1 MSEILQAAAFPLH
14 GSRLI
19 EASAGTGK
27 TWTIAVLYLRLVLG
41 HGGSNAFVRPLQP
54 AEILVMTFTRAATRE
69 LSDRIRSR
77 LIEAAQV
84 FRGDAKAADPFL
96 SGLLQEYEDPAA
108 REQAAYRLAMAAEA
122 MDDSS
127 VFTIDAWC
135 QRMLRE
141 HAFDSGSLFD
151 EELNADESGWREQ
164 ASKDYWRQQVYPLG
178 AEDFARVQ
186 QVWSNVY
193 VLEEKIRAMLP
204 HARRYEH
211 WQHRSLTDCLQ
222 FADQE
227 ALKAATQIKSEWKSL
242 LEELGSWYQDNCDA
256 LNGNKLRA
264 TSVEGFFTDIFDW
277 LVNAERAFPA
287 AKTITYLEKWTSI
300 HLETCWKKGKE
311 GELPRIA
318 DSIEQLEQALAAIPT
333 EKPLLFGHA
342 AAGIS
347 HRMAVLKQQAREFGF
362 ADMLQRLRAAL
373 QGDNAAQLAARIR
386 QQFPVA
392 LIDEFQ
398 DTSPDQYMIFDALY
412 AIAENRSDTGVFL
425 IGDPK
430 QAIYGFRGADIR
442 SYLTARSATE
452 GRHYVLDTNFRSVEA
467 VVDAVNHVFMLAEDP
482 ENGQASGAFCFRR
495 GEHNPLPFEP
505 VKAKGRS
512 EKLVRGNA
520 DIPGLQWM
528 LPQISE
534 TKEADFRRELAQQCA
549 EHMVQLLND
558 AACGFRSDDSFR
570 ALRPADM
577 AVLVR
582 NRYEAAEIRAALS
595 QRGVASVYLSDKD
608 SIFQTPQAQDVLYW
622 LQAVADPLAAG
633 KARAALA
640 TRSAC
645 RHWDELQAYAEDDY
659 AWEQQVEQLRQWQ
672 QIWRRQ
678 GVLAMI
684 RQMIH
689 GMSLGSRLLTE
700 QDGER
705 RLTDLLHL
713 AELLQQASVQLE
725 GEQALIR
732 WLEEQIHD
740 PGESDE
746 HVLRLESDAELV
758 QVITIHKSKGL
769 EYPLVFLPFIAA
781 GMRKSPDAKAAFY
794 QLPEEGGQT
803 RLDFAKSKES
813 SLRLR
818 LLKLEEDLRLLYV
831 ALTRPRHA
839 MWLGVADVEEQFRYG
854 GLAYLLGLFGDEVQQ
869 TLEERLQSIC
879 ADCSAMQIL
888 HLPEQ
893 AGVSRWLPRN
903 SPPPVY
909 PASVY
914 QARFERD
921 WAVVSYSSITRG
933 LGESVRTP
941 LPLLDK
947 LGERDDSVPDKVS
960 AAQVWHGFPRGP
972 VPGQFLHEQLEWLAG
987 EGFGIST
994 QAWFADAV
1002 RARCERAG
1010 WAHRQEEVI
1019 VWLQQISQ
1027 TTIPLW
1033 GVPLTQTGNCV
1044 PEMEFWFPADAFSVA
1059 ELDQLSQQTI
1069 WPELARP
1076 ALADSAVK
1084 GMLRGFMDLVVEHDG
1099 KYWVMDYKS
1108 NALGNNDEAY
1118 HGPALQQAMLQ
1129 HRYEVQ
1135 GMLYLLALHRL
1146 LKLRLGDDYEP
1157 QQHLG
1162 GAVFYFLRGVANA
1175 ETSGCVLLAPD
1186 VEWMDA
1192 LEIML
1197 SCSNEEMI

>member
-1 MSEILQAAAFPLH
+1 MSEILQAAVFPLH

-27 TWTIAVLYLRLVLG
+27 TWTIAALYLRLVLG
-41 HGGSNAFVRPLQP
+41 HGGETAFIRPLQP

-84 FRGDAKAADPFL
+84 FRGDAQASDPFL
-96 SGLLQEYEDPAA
+96 AGLLEDYADQSA

-122 MDDSS
+122 MDDSA

-151 EELNADESGWREQ
+151 EELNADETGWREQ

-178 AEDFARVQ
+178 ADHFARVQ
-186 QVWSNVY
+186 SVWGSVY

-211 WQHRSLTDCLQ
+211 WQNRSLTDCLQ

-227 ALKAATQIKSEWKSL
+227 ALKAATQIKSEWKTL

-264 TSVEGFFTDIFDW
+264 ASVEGFFTDVFDW
-277 LVNAERAFPA
+277 LTDPQRALLSGKA
-287 AKTITYLEKWTSI
+287 IEYLDKWESS
-300 HLETCWKKGKE
+300 HLDTCWKKGKE
-311 GELPRIA
+311 GSLPRIA
-318 DSIEQLEQALAAIPT
+318 DSIADLQKALTAIPT
-333 EKPLLFGHA
+333 AKPVLYEHA

-347 HRMAVLKQQAREFGF
+347 HRMAMLKQQAREFGF

-442 SYLTARSATE
+442 SYLTARSATA
-452 GRHYVLDTNFRSVEA
+452 GRHYVLDTNFRSVAA
-467 VVDAVNHVFMLAEDP
+467 VVDAVNHVFMLAENP
-482 ENGQASGAFCFRR
+482 ESGQSGGAFCFRR
-495 GEHNPLPFEP
+495 GDDNPLPFEP
-505 VKAKGRS
+505 VKAKGRA
-512 EKLVRGNA
+512 EKLVRGEA
-520 DIPGLQWM
+520 EIPGLQWM
-528 LPQISE
+528 LPQNTE
-534 TKEADFRRELAQQCA
+534 LKEADFRRELVQQCA
-549 EHMVQLLND
+549 EQMVQLLND
-558 AACGFRSDDSFR
+558 AECGFRSDNAFR
-570 ALRPADM
+570 SLRPADM

-608 SIFQTPQAQDVLYW
+608 SIFQTPQARDVLYW

-645 RHWDELQAYAEDDY
+645 RHWDELQRYAEDDY
-659 AWEQQVEQLRQWQ
+659 AWEQQAEQLRQWQ

-689 GMSLGSRLLTE
+689 GLSLGSRLLNE

-740 PGESDE
+740 PGEADE

-839 MWLGVADVEEQFRYG
+839 MWLGMADVEDQFRYS
-854 GLAYLLGLFGDEVQQ
+854 GLAYLLGLYGDDQQ
-869 TLEERLQSIC
+869 ASLTERLQAVT
-879 ADCSAMQIL
+879 ADCGAMQIL
-888 HLPEQ
+888 PLPEQ
-893 AGVSRWLPRN
+893 AEKTHWQPRS

-909 PASVY
+909 PASDY
-914 QARFERD
+914 TARFEKD

-947 LGERDDSVPDKVS
+947 LAERDDSVPDASPVS
-960 AAQVWHGFPRGP
+960 QVWHAFPRGP

-987 EGFGIST
+987 EGFHVTT

-1010 WAHRQEEVI
+1010 WAHRQEDVI
-1019 VWLQQISQ
+1019 VWLQQIAQ
-1027 TTIPLW
+1027 TTVPYW
-1033 GVPLTQTGNCV
+1033 EVPLAETGQCV

-1059 ELDQLSQQTI
+1059 ELDSLSQQTV

-1099 KYWVMDYKS
+1099 RYWVMDYKS
-1108 NALGNNDEAY
+1108 NALGSNDDAY
-1118 HGPALQQAMLQ
+1118 RESALQQAMLQ

-1146 LKLRLGDDYEP
+1146 LKLRLGEDYDP

-1162 GAVFYFLRGVANA
+1162 GAVFYFLRGVANPGTA
-1175 ETSGCVLLAPD
+1175 GCVQLAPD
-1186 VEWMDA
+1186 PVWMDQ
-1192 LEIML
+1192 LEMML
-1197 SCSNEEMI
+1197 SCANEEMV